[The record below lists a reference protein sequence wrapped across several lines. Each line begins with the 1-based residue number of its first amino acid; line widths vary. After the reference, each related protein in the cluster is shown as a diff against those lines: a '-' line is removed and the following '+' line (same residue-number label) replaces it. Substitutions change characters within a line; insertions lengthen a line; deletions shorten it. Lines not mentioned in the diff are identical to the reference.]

1 LATRWPW
8 GQRLRPRIG
17 RKYIRVLTR
26 LTSVGNAACTFDI
39 VTCPENWPTANLR
52 HVSATCAQYGVGPTL
67 VGMLL
72 LTWPC
77 AGRFIMASGSSGFVP
92 AAGSAPKGTLEHA
105 PPGHGEMMWEKAS
118 FSCLAVHLFLLS
130 SMRHCDGDNMLN
142 ICASRHRRLL
152 SRCFPLHC
160 LSFVFRTSRS
170 PKVRCVPRDRTQ
182 IGSLPN
188 QAQKQ
193 RAMLVW
199 STLVLAVLNCV
210 HGL

>member
-1 LATRWPW
+1 MLLYPC
-8 GQRLRPRIG
+8 LHCPR
-17 RKYIRVLTR
+17 R
-26 LTSVGNAACTFDI
+26 A
-39 VTCPENWPTANLR
+39 
-52 HVSATCAQYGVGPTL
+52 
-67 VGMLL
+67 L
-72 LTWPC
+72 LTWKC

-105 PPGHGEMMWEKAS
+105 PPGHGEMMWEEAS

-170 PKVRCVPRDRTQ
+170 PKVRCVPRGRTQ

-188 QAQKQ
+188 QAQTQ

-199 STLVLAVLNCV
+199 STLVLAVLNGV
-210 HGL
+210 HGLRRCGPRGRQRGRDDGGEIGAEVVVPRA